1 MKKRDFLVLIMCSMV
16 ILVSGC
22 INSIKTTEAATT
34 APTATTS
41 YSTHMATPTPI
52 GYEFIIVDPIG
63 NHTAGD
69 VFFIN
74 GTTNLPVTR
83 NLTLYIGPDCILHHG
98 IGWWT
103 LEPEPLNISTISI
116 VSGTSGTNHW
126 SYNATD
132 AAYHNFGWEIFN
144 CSSPSQC
151 LKCQHWFVYTYE
163 NDNYTENYD
172 DLNNFGQNDFF
183 LFIAN

>member
-1 MKKRDFLVLIMCSMV
+1 MKKTDFLVLIMCSMI
-16 ILVSGC
+16 ILISGC
-22 INSIKTTEAATT
+22 INSVKTPAAATT
-34 APTATTS
+34 TPTATVS

-52 GYEFIIVDPIG
+52 GHEFIIVDPIG

-83 NLTLYIGPDCILHHG
+83 NLTLYLGPGCVLNHG

-103 LEPEPLNISTISI
+103 LEPEPSIISNIPI
-116 VSGTSGTNHW
+116 VSGSSGTNHW

-132 AAYHNFGWEIFN
+132 AANHNFGWKIMN
-144 CSSPSQC
+144 CTAPSQC
-151 LKCQHWFVYTYE
+151 LECQHWFVYTYE
-163 NDNYTENYD
+163 NGNHTDSHGD
-172 DLNNFGQNDFF
+172 NNFGGNDFF